1 MDKRFPWNHIPVFAL
16 VLTLGLL
23 WFPPGPSASA
33 RTPAVPMETEDDI
46 VFIHHSCGSAWLSN
60 SLHVA
65 LLAKDYIDERNDI
78 TYGTDVSPDVGRPDS
93 LSPTPGDRTNMNHW
107 ILWFN
112 DYLDGVKA
120 HGSDTG
126 FNRIIMF
133 KSCYPISD
141 VTGDGTEPGDP
152 FSSAQTLANYKAVYR
167 HPDGPGHTYTHN
179 SDIYRPL
186 EDIFAQNPD
195 ILFVP
200 VTAPPLHYAPSDAT
214 SDDNAHRA
222 RLFNEWLK
230 QDWLAGYDAVHP
242 GLNNVAVFDWFDVL
256 AYPDDYPDHPN
267 RLREEYGGAS
277 GNSHPNSTASA
288 YSTQVFATN
297 PDNWLDRAWNAFVL
311 GVGTSQ
317 KTASSSLAAYGQT
330 ITYTVVIRDIGVPLT
345 ATLHMTDELPTGL
358 AYVPGTLT
366 ATSGT
371 YTDTYAPGLYWS
383 GVLTPTL
390 YVSVSYAATVT
401 HPPTG
406 TVALPRT
413 NTAVVAAAGHA
424 PVYLQATVWINPYT
438 LYLPLLLR
446 A

>member
-1 MDKRFPWNHIPVFAL
+1 MDKRFSWDQMFVFVL
-16 VLTLGLL
+16 VLMVGL
-23 WFPPGPSASA
+23 FVSSPGSSASI
-33 RTPAVPMETEDDI
+33 RTSALPAETEDDI

-112 DYLDGVKA
+112 DYLDGA
-120 HGSDTG
+120 RHHGSDTG
-126 FNRIIMF
+126 FNRIVMF
-133 KSCYPISD
+133 KSCYPISN
-141 VTGDGTEPGDP
+141 VTADGAEPGDP

-167 HPDGPGHTYTHN
+167 HPDGPGHTYTRN

-195 ILFVP
+195 ILFIP

-214 SDDNAHRA
+214 NDANAQRA

-230 QDWLAGYDAVHP
+230 QDWLAGYDAAHP
-242 GLNNVAVFDWFDVL
+242 GLNNVAIFDWFDVL
-256 AYPDDYPDHPN
+256 AYPDDHPDHPN
-267 RLREEYGGAS
+267 RLREEYGGAN
-277 GNSHPNSTASA
+277 GNSHPNSIANG
-288 YSTQVFATN
+288 YSTQVFATD
-297 PDNWLDRAWNAFVL
+297 PDNLLDRAWDAFVL
-311 GVGTSQ
+311 GGSTSQ

-330 ITYTVVIRDIGVPLT
+330 ITYTVVIRDIGAPLT
-345 ATLHMTDELPTGL
+345 ATLDMTDEVPYGL
-358 AYVPGTLT
+358 TYVPGTLT

-371 YTDTYAPGLYWS
+371 YTDTYAPALYWS
-383 GVLTPTL
+383 GVLTPTP
-390 YVSVSYAATVT
+390 YVSVSYTVTVT
-401 HPPTG
+401 HLPSG

-413 NTAVVAAAGHA
+413 NTAIIAAAGHA
-424 PVYLQATVWINPYT
+424 PVYLQATVWINPYR
-438 LYLPLLLR
+438 LYLPLLLK